1 MLTINSKTAIAKGS
15 QKKVFDF
22 VSDFRNFSGLLPQER
37 LSDLEISRES
47 IRFNLQGLGRVGLVI
62 TNKKPYSELII
73 GATEDSSADFTFGI
87 NIGEYGAEQAEVKM
101 ILQANLNMFL
111 ELMARGPLQQFAD
124 LVVDKLAE
132 VEFS

>member
-37 LSDLEISRES
+37 LNDLEISRES

-62 TNKKPYSELII
+62 RGKKPYSELNI
-73 GATEDSSADFTFGI
+73 GATEDSSADFTFSI
-87 NIGEYGAEQAEVKM
+87 NIGEYRADQAEVKM
-101 ILQANLNMFL
+101 ILQANLNLFL
-111 ELMARGPLQQFAD
+111 ELVARGPLQQFAD